1 MLASRLSLTCE
12 LGGALIASQGPL
24 SFTALRLRSV
34 HLTFVWL
41 INICFAPFPALLL
54 LSIG

>member
-34 HLTFVWL
+34 HLTSVWL